1 MKVGEPGYSYRLRAR
16 AVEVKVEAEIDL
28 YASMLHQVQKS
39 VALFGATQKIS
50 YRNFDRPVR

>member
-28 YASMLHQVQKS
+28 YASMLQQILKS
-39 VALFGATQKIS
+39 AALFCATNGKFLS
-50 YRNFDRPVR
+50 EL